1 MAEPRTIDNLGL
13 GPSIR
18 WAQDQAFIDQS
29 IVKESSFVSLQTTI
43 DVSSPFFSS
52 EFDLLFQIK
61 QRFAPWALMLAPKG
75 FNMQKMR
82 LFTYQAIPSL
92 GSEEFLSSQMQK
104 IRDKV
109 ALNKEDRMKRREEG
123 RGAEFAWEDEREEEE
138 EQRESKTLIA
148 LLEYVHVLDILMA
161 QINARRSQYSKG

>member
-1 MAEPRTIDNLGL
+1 
-13 GPSIR
+13 
-18 WAQDQAFIDQS
+18 
-29 IVKESSFVSLQTTI
+29 
-43 DVSSPFFSS
+43 
-52 EFDLLFQIK
+52 
-61 QRFAPWALMLAPKG
+61 
-75 FNMQKMR
+75 MQKMR